1 MPTVAV
7 ATPAA
12 APLAAAVIPAGPA
25 TIAAAVI
32 PAGLAAIAAA
42 VIPTGPATFA
52 AAGTLPTA
60 GTAAIAAVATPAGPA
75 AAIAAAL
82 TAAGPAS
89 FAASPAALAAAVAS
103 PLAAALAAAS
113 AGAAPAV
120 AGCAGAG
127 SVVAAGVSS
136 AGQRDRERQRKRR
149 GESPCDHP
157 RYSRSLAQKESTL
170 PCLPVPER
178 VAEATRPRRGTCSR
192 SRTVWQATAGER
204 VGGDVS
210 TEISRREL
218 LEDAAAV
225 AAAAALGGTLAGQ
238 ARAASHAIPRIPA
251 SQRGKR
257 VAVLG
262 GGMAGLAAAHELRER
277 GFIVDVFERKSLGGK
292 ARSFP
297 TTRGAGGRH
306 GLPGEHGFRFFPGF
320 YHHVPDSMRRI
331 PFGSNPHGVWDNLVS
346 ADETKSPRTQGR
358 ADGTV
363 FGIAPD
369 PNETRTPDGMRR
381 VLLEAFRSDSLPPH
395 ELSYFVERVMV
406 FLTSCDER
414 RFGQW
419 EHVSWWDFIRAEGKS
434 DEYKKVVARGL
445 TRAVVA
451 AKEKLAST
459 RTIGNMGEA
468 FIYNIQGR
476 GNDGAPDRVLNAP
489 TNEAWIDPWVA
500 LLTKMGVRFHVGQTI
515 DGLNVRHG
523 RIDCARVR
531 DARGRKRWVFA
542 DWFVCAMPAER
553 ARRLWSHQI
562 VRHDPKL
569 ELMNQLFVDWM
580 NGIQFY
586 LRKPLNIVRGHMT
599 FIDAPW
605 ALTALT
611 QEQFWA
617 NRKFPR
623 DYGDGS
629 VVDCLSVDVSD
640 WDTPGIVYRKP
651 AKLCTRPEIAH
662 EVLEQIKLHLNDN
675 GSDVLTDD
683 MVHSWHLDPAI
694 AWSPRLRSNTDDEP
708 LLVNTVGTW
717 EKRPTARSKI
727 PNLFLAGDYVQT
739 NVDLATMEGANES
752 GRAAV
757 NALLDAAG
765 SKKPPAAMYKLYVP
779 PEFEGEKRADAEL
792 YRNGR
797 PNSLDVA

>member
-1 MPTVAV
+1 M
-7 ATPAA
+7 
-12 APLAAAVIPAGPA
+12 
-25 TIAAAVI
+25 
-32 PAGLAAIAAA
+32 
-42 VIPTGPATFA
+42 
-52 AAGTLPTA
+52 
-60 GTAAIAAVATPAGPA
+60 
-75 AAIAAAL
+75 
-82 TAAGPAS
+82 
-89 FAASPAALAAAVAS
+89 
-103 PLAAALAAAS
+103 
-113 AGAAPAV
+113 
-120 AGCAGAG
+120 
-127 SVVAAGVSS
+127 
-136 AGQRDRERQRKRR
+136 
-149 GESPCDHP
+149 
-157 RYSRSLAQKESTL
+157 
-170 PCLPVPER
+170 
-178 VAEATRPRRGTCSR
+178 
-192 SRTVWQATAGER
+192 
-204 VGGDVS
+204 S

-225 AAAAALGGTLAGQ
+225 AAAAALGGALAAEAQGA
-238 ARAASHAIPRIPA
+238 ARRQPRVPA

-277 GFIVDVFERKSLGGK
+277 GFIVDVYERKALGGK

-297 TTRGAGGRH
+297 TTRPTGGRR

-320 YHHVPDSMRRI
+320 YHHVPDSMRRT
-331 PFGSNPHGVWDNLVS
+331 PFAGNRNGVWDNLIDAS
-346 ADETKSPRTQGR
+346 ETKSPRTGGR

-381 VLLEAFRSDSLPPH
+381 VLLDGLRSDSLPPH
-395 ELSYFVERVMV
+395 ELAYFVERVMI
-406 FLTSCDER
+406 FLQSCDER

-419 EHVSWWDFIRAEGKS
+419 ENVPWWDFIRAEDKS
-434 DEYKKVVARGL
+434 DEYKKVLARGL

-459 RTIGNMGEA
+459 RTIGNMAEA
-468 FIYNIQGR
+468 FVYNFQSR

-500 LLTKMGVRFHVGQTI
+500 LLRKLGVRFHLGQTVEAL
-515 DGLNVRHG
+515 DVRHG
-523 RIDCARVR
+523 SIVSARVV
-531 DARGRKRWVFA
+531 DPRGRRRTIYA
-542 DWFVCAMPAER
+542 DWFLCAMPAER
-553 ARRLWSHQI
+553 ARRLWSRR
-562 VRHDPKL
+562 VLLGDPSLKQMD
-569 ELMNQLFVDWM
+569 ELFVDWM

-586 LRKPLNIVRGHMT
+586 LRKPLHIIRGHLT

-605 ALTALT
+605 ALTALN

-617 NRKFPR
+617 GRKFTR
-623 DYGDGS
+623 DYGDGQ
-629 VVDCLSVDVSD
+629 VVDCFSVDVSD
-640 WDTPGIVYRKP
+640 WDTPGIVFKKP
-651 AKLCTRPEIAH
+651 AKLCTRPEIAK

-675 GSDVLTDD
+675 GTNVLTDD

-694 AWSPRLRSNTDDEP
+694 AWSRRAGRNTNDEP

-717 EKRPTARSKI
+717 QKRPRARTQI

-765 SKKPPAAMYKLYVP
+765 SKAKPAAMYKLYVP
-779 PEFEGEKRADAEL
+779 PEFEAEKRADAEL
-792 YRNGR
+792 YRAGR
-797 PNSLDVA
+797 PHPLDLPA